1 MSFGTQHPREYIED
15 KHGELNRAVNNVL
28 SAALPVRLSPPE
40 RALYTPP
47 RSLLLGRWSAR
58 LRNEQ
63 WSGLIKKLLRQ
74 HP

>member
-40 RALYTPP
+40 RAL
-47 RSLLLGRWSAR
+47 
-58 LRNEQ
+58 
-63 WSGLIKKLLRQ
+63 
-74 HP
+74 